1 MKVRLDKYICLW
13 TGMVVGC
20 LVVLAS
26 CAANAP
32 EDIGPEDRGEPVG
45 ISFDMYTASVTKA
58 ETETT
63 EDMVA
68 GKTFRIY
75 VYNSVENGMPDFSK
89 PLASAVYTVGTDGV
103 ATGDLR
109 LYRGSYYMYLV
120 SYNSDS
126 ETPVLT
132 SGTGKIK
139 VSDIE
144 DNSGG
149 KDFMYTTLKDIVVQP
164 EAAGG
169 SHMTVKLPTPFT
181 RMGSQVVVR
190 AAAKDGT
197 QPVQIQSL
205 EMISLKVSGL
215 HGALFYTLGNTLWDA
230 DMDFNSSFTYSSF
243 NRIDENGQPSNL
255 LKDFWTSDPAVLLP
269 VDGSHLLTFDVK
281 MRITYQPK
289 QGAVKEITPTYT
301 AEIQKVLSPGMTYR
315 FDFTLT
321 FYGEIIPSDLTLA
334 VREYNTISL
343 ESDGL
348 GS

>member
-1 MKVRLDKYICLW
+1 MKIRMDKYICLW
-13 TGMVVGC
+13 TGMVGC

-32 EDIGPEDRGEPVG
+32 EDIGPEDRGEPVS

-126 ETPVLT
+126 ETPELT
-132 SGTGKIK
+132 ANTGQIT
-139 VSDIE
+139 VGNIE

-149 KDFMYTTLKDIVVQP
+149 KDFMYNTLKDIVVQP

-169 SHMTVKLPTPFT
+169 NHMTVKLPTSFT
-181 RMGSQVVVR
+181 RMGAQVVVKVKSK
-190 AAAKDGT
+190 KDG
-197 QPVQIQSL
+197 QPVT
-205 EMISLKVSGL
+205 VWGL
-215 HGALFYTLGNTLWDA
+215 TVEDIKIGGLPASRTYQLGKTKWEDCNVYDAFYQYPKEA
-230 DMDFNSSFTYSSF
+230 FTRPDSEPYS
-243 NRIDENGQPSNL
+243 
-255 LKDFWTSDPAVLLP
+255 FWTSTPAVLLP
-269 VDGSHLLTFDVK
+269 VDGSAELTFDVNLTVLYDGGK
-281 MRITYQPK
+281 KSLTKVYP
-289 QGAVKEITPTYT
+289 AS
-301 AEIQKVLSPGMTYR
+301 IQKVLAPGMTYE
-315 FDFTLT
+315 FEFTLT
-321 FYGEIIPSDLTLA
+321 FYGVIVATDLTLA
-334 VREYNTISL
+334 VREYNTITL
-343 ESDGL
+343 DNKDDGL
-348 GS
+348 GK